1 MMDFFDTRVRLFVI
15 VGLTAL
21 CIFLIYPPGQKIN
34 LGLDLKGGIHMVMR
48 VKTDDAVKATID
60 LDQERIRSALGEKG
74 LAPKESGSQGT
85 SGILLSG
92 LDTARIGEARDL
104 LATQFPQYEA
114 AAPAPGRLRL
124 ALRARDESGIRDAAV
139 RQAVETIRLRVDKFG
154 VAEPTIQR
162 QGIGPKADRILI
174 QLPGVENPERVKDLI
189 GTPAFLE
196 WKLVKIPP
204 GITVEQF
211 RPPDTQEA
219 VARLFPAGLPDDVEV
234 LPQDT
239 TTTDG
244 RPMKFYWPVT
254 KSSPLTGNDLKNARR
269 DQDRF
274 GGPAVNFLLTADAG
288 RRFQELTRANQGQ
301 LLAIV
306 LDRKIISAPRI
317 NAVIADQGIIEGGN
331 FTIESAEDLALKLR
345 SGALP
350 AGMEVLEE
358 RTVGPSLGADSVR
371 QGIVASAIGSIIVVL
386 FMLIYYRLSGL
397 NATLALILNLLI
409 LLAAMAYF
417 RSTLTLPGI
426 AGIALTV
433 GMAVDA
439 NVLVFERIREE
450 LRLGR
455 TVKAAIHA
463 GFDKALSTIVDSNLT
478 TLIAGIFLYAYGT
491 GPVRGFAVTLNVGIL
506 ANLFTAVFVSRAIF
520 DAALTLN
527 PKIERLSI

>member
-1 MMDFFDTRVRLFVI
+1 MNLLDIRFRLLAI
-15 VGLTAL
+15 AALTAICL
-21 CIFLIYPPGQKIN
+21 VLVYPPSQKIS

-48 VKTDDAVKATID
+48 VKTDDAVRASID
-60 LDQERIRSALGEKG
+60 LDQQRIRSALGEKG
-74 LAPKESGSQGT
+74 LAPRETVADGT
-85 SGILLSG
+85 SAMLLNGIEPVR
-92 LDTARIGEARDL
+92 LDEVREIVR
-104 LATQFPQYEA
+104 TQFPQYQVGGHG
-114 AAPAPGRLRL
+114 PGALRL
-124 ALRARDESGIRDAAV
+124 ALKAPEEASIRDSAV
-139 RQAVETIRLRVDKFG
+139 RQAVETIRNRVDKFG

-162 QGIGPKADRILI
+162 EGIGPKSERILI

-196 WKLVKIPP
+196 WKLVKVPP
-204 GITVEQF
+204 GITADQF

-219 VARLFPAGLPDDVEV
+219 LLRMFQGRLPDDVEV
-234 LPQDT
+234 LPQDAT
-239 TTTDG
+239 GSDG
-244 RPMKFYWPVT
+244 RALTLSWPVT
-254 KSSPLTGNDLKNARR
+254 RSSPLTGNDLKNARR
-269 DQDRF
+269 DMDRY
-274 GGPAVNFLLTADAG
+274 GNPAVNFLLTADAG
-288 RRFQELTRANQGQ
+288 RRFQELTRDNQGQ

-306 LDRKIISAPRI
+306 LDRKVISAPRI

-331 FTIESAEDLALKLR
+331 FTVESAEDLALKLK

-371 QGIVASAIGSIIVVL
+371 QGVVASAIGSIIVVL
-386 FMLIYYRLSGL
+386 FMLIYYRLSGV
-397 NATLALILNLLI
+397 NATLALVLNLLI
-409 LLAAMAYF
+409 LLAAMSYV

-455 TVKAAIHA
+455 TVKASVQA
-463 GFDKALSTIVDSNLT
+463 GFEKALSTIVDSNLT

-506 ANLFTAVFVSRAIF
+506 ANLLTAVFVSRAMF
-520 DAALTLN
+520 DAVLAFN
-527 PKIERLSI
+527 PKLERLSI